1 MVIFCQKSEC
11 LDVLIFHF
19 GAAASRF
26 SHPFLTGDI
35 EKLYMYKIFRHCSYS
50 AVYMA
55 NKNKYCGNI
64 YVNMQP
70 TSFISSTIFLRT
82 L

>member
-1 MVIFCQKSEC
+1 MSVIKTGWFVDGN

-35 EKLYMYKIFRHCSYS
+35 EKLYMYKIFRQYSYS
-50 AVYMA
+50 AVYMLMKMSIA
-55 NKNKYCGNI
+55 VIFTLTCSLLLSFL
-64 YVNMQP
+64 QP
-70 TSFISSTIFLRT
+70 SF
-82 L
+82 